1 MPRHQAT
8 PIRRA
13 PGCLWAKAGCH
24 LGTLGSWH
32 GRVAAVARAQQVD
45 RAPRIGVLMNRAATV
60 GQLSSSIL
68 ILLPPCLFAFSKL
81 GVPSG
86 Q

>member
-1 MPRHQAT
+1 MK
-8 PIRRA
+8 RREFI
-13 PGCLWAKAGCH
+13 AGFR
-24 LGTLGSWH
+24 GI
-32 GRVAAVARAQQVD
+32 AVWPQLARAQQVD

-81 GVPSG
+81 SVPFG